1 MSNSKVRTIYIFKDY
16 FPDFYNKQSQKV
28 KEKII
33 WTFKLIEQIEKVPEE
48 YFKHL
53 EGTNGLYEIRIKL
66 GSNIF
71 RILSFF
77 DKGKIIVIGN
87 GFQKKSRK
95 TPKSEILKAYKIKDE
110 YEKEE

>member
-1 MSNSKVRTIYIFKDY
+1 
-16 FPDFYNKQSQKV
+16 V

-33 WTFKLIEQIEKVPEE
+33 WTFKLIEQIEQVPEE